1 MQQIDIAYKYNG
13 PTAKI
18 KNYVIIN
25 GINFFDQ
32 PVNNDERACDN
43 IWEVTNGC
51 QLDYTYF
58 K

>member
-43 IWEVTNGC
+43 I
-51 QLDYTYF
+51 
-58 K
+58 